1 MISTKILGDFGELL
15 VAKRL
20 ESKGHKILR
29 TRYKKWEGEIDIVST
44 KDGVVYFNEVKTR
57 VVKKVKDETD
67 LQNIGLTRHKMSK
80 IIKCAQWFS
89 QKEIGK
95 YAYAK
100 RQFDAYFLQLVP
112 DNMRDVSTLDDLK
125 HCFTE
130 GKMRVLSTYME
141 NIDMEIFGCYTN
153 TLID

>member
-29 TRYKKWEGEIDIVST
+29 TRYKKWEGEIDVVST
-44 KDGVVYFNEVKTR
+44 KDGTLYFNEVKTR
-57 VVKKVKDETD
+57 LVKKAKDETD

-89 QKEIGK
+89 RKEVGQ
-95 YAYAK
+95 YSYVK
-100 RQFDAYFLQLVP
+100 RQFDAYFLQIVP
-112 DNMRDVSTLDDLK
+112 DNIRDVSTLDDLK
-125 HCFTE
+125 QCFTE
-130 GKMRVLSTYME
+130 GKMRILATYME
-141 NIDMEIFGCYTN
+141 NIDREVFGCYQN

>member
-20 ESKGHKILR
+20 EAKGHKILR
-29 TRYKKWEGEIDIVST
+29 TRYKKWEGEIDIVSA
-44 KDGVVYFNEVKTR
+44 KDETIYFNEVKTR
-57 VVKKVKDETD
+57 IVKKAKDETD

-80 IIKCAQWFS
+80 IIKCAQWFT
-89 QKEIGK
+89 KREIN
-95 YAYAK
+95 YPK

-112 DNMRDVSTLDDLK
+112 DSMREVSTLDDLK
-125 HCFTE
+125 QCFTE
-130 GKMRVLSTYME
+130 GKMRVLATYME